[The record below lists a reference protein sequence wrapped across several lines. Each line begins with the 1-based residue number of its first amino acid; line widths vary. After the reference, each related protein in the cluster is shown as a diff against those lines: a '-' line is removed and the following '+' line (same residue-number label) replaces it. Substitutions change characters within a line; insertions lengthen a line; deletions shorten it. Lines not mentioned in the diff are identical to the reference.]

1 MWSLLNG
8 RPTLPNPK
16 EKRVRGSE
24 TSARRLAPRSK
35 GIRVPKRPAEV
46 FLNIPYDTKFDRLFR
61 AYICGISAFGLVPR
75 ATLEIP
81 GGARRLDR
89 ILELIQSCA
98 YAVHD
103 LSRVEL
109 DAHKPRTPRF
119 NMPFELGL
127 SVAHEKSAKKG
138 KHEWFVCESMNFRLA
153 KSLSDLNGTDPYIH
167 GGTVGGVFTEL
178 RNMFVRSD
186 RQPSV
191 HQMWTIYRDM
201 SRSLPVVLEQA
212 GTQSL
217 YTARVFK
224 DLCVLAS
231 ASADRIV
238 V

>member
-1 MWSLLNG
+1 MAK
-8 RPTLPNPK
+8 P
-16 EKRVRGSE
+16 
-24 TSARRLAPRSK
+24 
-35 GIRVPKRPAEV
+35 PKRAAEV
-46 FLNIPYDTKFDRLFR
+46 FLNVPYDKKFDRLFR
-61 AYICGISAFGLVPR
+61 AYICGISSFGLVPR

-89 ILELIQSCA
+89 ILELIHSCA

-103 LSRVEL
+103 LSRVQL

-127 SVAHEKSAKKG
+127 SVAHEKSSKKG

-167 GGTVGGVFTEL
+167 HGTVGGVFTEL

-191 HQMWTIYRDM
+191 LQMWLIYREM
-201 SRSLPVVLEQA
+201 SRRLPVILQQA
-212 GTQSL
+212 GSSSL
-217 YTARVFK
+217 YSSRVFK
-224 DLCVLAS
+224 DLCVIAS

>member
-1 MWSLLNG
+1 
-8 RPTLPNPK
+8 
-16 EKRVRGSE
+16 
-24 TSARRLAPRSK
+24 
-35 GIRVPKRPAEV
+35 
-46 FLNIPYDTKFDRLFR
+46 
-61 AYICGISAFGLVPR
+61 
-75 ATLEIP
+75 
-81 GGARRLDR
+81 
-89 ILELIQSCA
+89 
-98 YAVHD
+98 
-103 LSRVEL
+103 
-109 DAHKPRTPRF
+109 
-119 NMPFELGL
+119 MPFELGL

-153 KSLSDLNGTDPYIH
+153 KSLSDLNGTDPYIQ

>member
-1 MWSLLNG
+1 M
-8 RPTLPNPK
+8 
-16 EKRVRGSE
+16 
-24 TSARRLAPRSK
+24 
-35 GIRVPKRPAEV
+35 PKRPAEV

-89 ILELIQSCA
+89 ILELIRSCA

-138 KHEWFVCESMNFRLA
+138 M
-153 KSLSDLNGTDPYIH
+153 
-167 GGTVGGVFTEL
+167 
-178 RNMFVRSD
+178 
-186 RQPSV
+186 
-191 HQMWTIYRDM
+191 RD
-201 SRSLPVVLEQA
+201 
-212 GTQSL
+212 
-217 YTARVFK
+217 
-224 DLCVLAS
+224 
-231 ASADRIV
+231 
-238 V
+238 